1 MLPTKVEIKL
11 KKAEA
16 VSWGILEYRK
26 HTLSNGT
33 KQTLNPGT
41 NDKHEN
47 SNAFVESVD
56 LGDL

>member
-1 MLPTKVEIKL
+1 MFPTKVEIKL

-16 VSWGILEYRK
+16 VSWGMLEYRK

-33 KQTLNPGT
+33 KETLNSGT
-41 NDKHEN
+41 TSKQEN
-47 SNAFVESVD
+47 SNCFVESVD